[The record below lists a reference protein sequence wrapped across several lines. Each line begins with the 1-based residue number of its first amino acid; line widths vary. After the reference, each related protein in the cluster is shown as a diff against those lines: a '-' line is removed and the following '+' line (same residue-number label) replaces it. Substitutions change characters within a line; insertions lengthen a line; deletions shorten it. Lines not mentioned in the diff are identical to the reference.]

1 MRAVGAERRFV
12 RRLFLTETLILNT
25 FFSLAAMVVAL
36 VLLLALKPAGMP
48 LPDTISQFLIGGGN
62 LPLHLS
68 VLPFIQALVI
78 VIAASAIAT
87 LYPIRVATAISP
99 LRAMSDK

>member
-1 MRAVGAERRFV
+1 MA
-12 RRLFLTETLILNT
+12 
-25 FFSLAAMVVAL
+25 VAL
-36 VLLLALKPAGMP
+36 VLLLVLKPAGLP

-62 LPLHLS
+62 LPLRLS
-68 VLPFIQALVI
+68 VLPFVQALVI

-87 LYPIRVATAISP
+87 LYPIRVATAITP